1 MKSQLE
7 SLCISVFD
15 LNSVM
20 IIEKQIF
27 RERKKKVLFFFFV
40 EDDMNFL
47 PRIKIIIR
55 ELILCL

>member
-20 IIEKQIF
+20 IIEKWIF
-27 RERKKKVLFFFFV
+27 RGKKKKKSFFFV